1 MCVVWSYPW
10 TIPCL
15 LVKTCVLLLA
25 PSHHSSLMSKLA
37 PAHGK
42 NPRNCLPNTI
52 CGRLRPVGG
61 SGVLWCSSSALT
73 ILFVPS
79 LLHGPRLPTI
89 SCFAYFIATSSL
101 LPPPYFTFIRNVPI
115 ESEIMDRLQHSRCL
129 NDYIN
134 CHDMIGLFASGTN
147 AFLVTE
153 IGTKNYSTTLDKSS
167 PVDRFW
173 PSRYPNNHID
183 LHNMI

>member
-1 MCVVWSYPW
+1 MSLETEGPTFSYISYCILSGSYCCASLLVMSCSLASPQLCPTYSLGLAFLLLVGNVWLPPGLCPGHWVNMCVVWSYPW

-37 PAHGK
+37 PAHGR

-101 LPPPYFTFIRNVPI
+101 LPPLF
-115 ESEIMDRLQHSRCL
+115 SLLLGMCL
-129 NDYIN
+129 
-134 CHDMIGLFASGTN
+134 
-147 AFLVTE
+147 
-153 IGTKNYSTTLDKSS
+153 
-167 PVDRFW
+167 
-173 PSRYPNNHID
+173 
-183 LHNMI
+183 